1 MFKKL
6 IQFMKE
12 VKLELKKVSWPGRR
26 EVINSTV
33 VVLIATAI
41 ITGFLYLVDLGLSR
55 LVGLIMK

>member
-6 IQFMKE
+6 VQFLKE
-12 VKLELKKVSWPGRR
+12 VMQELKRVSWPGRN

-33 VVLIATAI
+33 VVLIVTGI
-41 ITGFLYLVDLGLSR
+41 ITIFLYLVDLGLSR